1 MIDAK
6 KLLEFE
12 LLVQESGL
20 LERLSSQ
27 KQIWTVSG
35 VRTVNGQSPDD
46 RGDITVSSGSSLT
59 VEDEGSSLSTA
70 VQSIDFVGG
79 GVTATNVGN
88 DITVTIPTGA
98 GGVSSITGTANQV
111 NASAATGA
119 VTLSTPQNIHT
130 AATPTFAGLTI
141 SGTTNGILSE
151 ITGANSTIA
160 GDFVVDST
168 VATQPALRASNDTN
182 FAHAGSVALF
192 RMRNATDTGSVV
204 TIENAGSGNY
214 LTAGWFSI
222 DDDGANGV
230 VTVKSKINSY
240 SENPLVLEASFGTA
254 GVIAGQNIQL
264 TAGDGYS
271 TGTGGNGGDF
281 QMFAGNAQ
289 GSGNNAGGSLFFA
302 VGSPTGSGAVG
313 TFNFTGTGSTGQ
325 FDFES
330 LTDTRVYTFPDL
342 AGTIALT
349 GAVQTLTNK
358 TITLGSNTVTGTI
371 AQFNTALTDAD
382 FATLAGAETLS
393 NKTLTAPK
401 FADLGFIADANGNE
415 LIVMDTVASAVPY
428 IRVANN
434 TTTNNPSIEADGET
448 NVGLTLKGK
457 GTKGVL
463 IGNALLN
470 TVVTLTDGATVALDA
485 SLGNVFKLTA
495 AGNRTISAPTNAVDG
510 QVIHIYHAA
519 SGANRTLTLTT
530 GSAGAF
536 RFGTDITGLTA
547 TTSGLTDW
555 ISCVYDS
562 VDSRWDVVGYRK
574 GY

>member
-1 MIDAK
+1 MIERVKDTLVA
-6 KLLEFE
+6 LEVLGVE
-12 LLVQESGL
+12 ERIEA
-20 LERLSSQ
+20 LENAPVPMQ
-27 KQIWTVSG
+27 G
-35 VRTVNGQSPDD
+35 
-46 RGDITVSSGSSLT
+46 RGGSS
-59 VEDEGSSLSTA
+59 A
-70 VQSIDFVGG
+70 GG
-79 GVTATNVGN
+79 GVT
-88 DITVTIPTGA
+88 
-98 GGVSSITGTANQV
+98 SITGTANQID
-111 NASAATGA
+111 ASASTGDI
-119 VTLSTPQNIHT
+119 TLSTPQDIHT
-130 AATPTFAGLTI
+130 AATPTFAGLT
-141 SGTTNGILSE
+141 L
-151 ITGANSTIA
+151 NSTTVGLTAEVTGFNAVNA
-160 GDFVVDST
+160 GRFIIDSSDNST
-168 VATQPALRASNDTN
+168 VGAIYASNDTN
-182 FAHAGSVALF
+182 FAHSGFIGKFEAK
-192 RMRNATDTGSVV
+192 NATDTGTVLSLV
-204 TIENAGSGNY
+204 NAGSGNY

-254 GVIAGQNIQL
+254 GVVSGQNIQL

-325 FDFES
+325 LNFES

-382 FATLAGAETLS
+382 FATLAGTETLS

-457 GTKGVL
+457 GTKGVT
-463 IGNALLN
+463 IGNALIK
-470 TVVTLTDGATVALDA
+470 TVVALTDGATPALDA
-485 SLGNVFKLTA
+485 SLGNVFTLVA
-495 AGNRTISAPTNAVDG
+495 AGNRTIAVPTNATSG
-510 QVIHIYHAA
+510 QEIIIAHTA
-519 SGANRTLTLTT
+519 SGGARTLALNT
-530 GSAGAF
+530 GAGGF
-536 RFGTDITGLTA
+536 RYGTDITGLTA
-547 TTSGLTDW
+547 TTSGLTDY
-555 ISCVYDS
+555 IKAIYDA
-562 VDSRWDVVGYRK
+562 VDSRWDVIGYVK